1 MSIQRPNS
9 IGVNSQNAMK
19 ATKLLLQSSKC
30 YVTIEIYECV
40 THVISVRP
48 CFWIDVVEGGR
59 NDPQGSGGTTI

>member
-9 IGVNSQNAMK
+9 VGVNSQNAMK

-40 THVISVRP
+40 TRVVS
-48 CFWIDVVEGGR
+48 DVVEGGR

>member
-9 IGVNSQNAMK
+9 VGVISQNAMK

-40 THVISVRP
+40 TRVVS
-48 CFWIDVVEGGR
+48 DVVEGGR